1 MPNSLNQYHGEIQS
15 FCNQLTS
22 QITELTISL
31 LNVLVNLRENVSIY
45 IILTA
50 SIKFLRFW
58 INFHL

>member
-1 MPNSLNQYHGEIQS
+1 MPNSLNQHHGEIQS